1 MLSGPLLS
9 KIIIFALPLAATGI
23 LQQLFNAA
31 DTAVVGKFANSTA
44 LAAVGSN
51 APIVHLIGSLFMGTA
66 LGANVVIANAIG
78 AGDDKRIEKSVH
90 TAILFS
96 IIAGFCMMGIGEILA
111 GPLLRMVNVPSTV
124 MPDALLYLRLLLIG
138 SPFMLL
144 YNFAASILR
153 SKGDSKRPLY
163 ILIFTGI
170 LNVIL
175 NITLVLVFNR
185 SVDGVAI
192 ATITAN
198 VISAIIIIKI
208 LINEKGSI
216 KLNFKKLAIDKN
228 ILINIIRIG
237 IPAGIQGMVFSLSN
251 TILQSG
257 INTLG
262 KDVIAGS
269 SASTIFEF
277 ICFFAINAFAQTAT
291 TFIGQNYGAG
301 RYDRCKKVFL
311 YTMISS
317 AILCATLNIL
327 ILLFRNNLLLLFT
340 TEEEVIRYASIRM
353 FHVLIFQ
360 WLASSYE
367 ISAASMRGFGY
378 SMTPALVT
386 IFGTCV
392 TRVAWVYLVFSK
404 IQSFEVLMNIYPI
417 TWIITGAI
425 MLFVYFRKSKK
436 KYYYNLI

>member
-175 NITLVLVFNR
+175 NITLVLGFNR

-216 KLNFKKLAIDKN
+216 KLDFKKLAIDKN

-269 SASTIFEF
+269 SAGTIFEF

-317 AILCATLNIL
+317 VLLCATLNIL

-436 KYYYNLI
+436 KYNYN